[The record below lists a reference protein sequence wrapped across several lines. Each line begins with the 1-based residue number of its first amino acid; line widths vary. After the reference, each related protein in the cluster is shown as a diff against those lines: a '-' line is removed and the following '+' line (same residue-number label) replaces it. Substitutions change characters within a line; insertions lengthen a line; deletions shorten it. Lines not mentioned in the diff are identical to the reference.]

1 MLSRLISL
9 CLGALALGLFIAV
22 SFTDPG
28 IITAENVDSFK
39 RYPVHPYLFPRG
51 KECST
56 CHTPKLI
63 YIFLQQLNSFC
74 RIPRSKHCRVCNH
87 CVARF
92 DHHCIWVNT
101 CIGANNYGYFVGFLA
116 VNMFGCAHLV
126 FLSMRTFYSQIDD
139 TVGSTENLRQLLTDL
154 MTVRQNLTFVAAFAA
169 CAAFLISCLMGFQ
182 LSRVYRN
189 CTTNEHFKRQDLKAR
204 LETEPVFKRPIQMD
218 MSWGVLSANEDV
230 PLPRAT
236 EETIDENPYN
246 VGLVANLKDALLP
259 PTHEKSG

>member
-1 MLSRLISL
+1 LISL

-39 RYPVHPYLFPRG
+39 RYPVHPYLFPRSRDPSIA
-51 KECST
+51 EYATTAS
-56 CHTPKLI
+56 PALI
-63 YIFLQQLNSFC
+63 T
-74 RIPRSKHCRVCNH
+74 
-87 CVARF
+87 
-92 DHHCIWVNT
+92 IWVNT

-236 EETIDENPYN
+236 EETIDENPYD